1 MVLLGEFDKREAVGY
16 NVGIQT
22 EEVGAEMA
30 KERDYV
36 KEWEYEKKRGIK
48 LVGAKVPEQLKDDFE
63 AKCKANNV
71 TKNAVLKSYIERYT
85 YEGFDQ

>member
-36 KEWEYEKKRGIK
+36 KEWEYEKKE
-48 LVGAKVPEQLKDDFE
+48 VS
-63 AKCKANNV
+63 N
-71 TKNAVLKSYIERYT
+71 
-85 YEGFDQ
+85 